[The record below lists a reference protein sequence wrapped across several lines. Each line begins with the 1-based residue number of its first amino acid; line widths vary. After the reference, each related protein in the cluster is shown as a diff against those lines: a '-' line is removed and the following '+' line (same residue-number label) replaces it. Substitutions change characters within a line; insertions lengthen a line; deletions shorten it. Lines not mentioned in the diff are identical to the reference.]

1 MKIKQTVLTLLSLGV
16 LVGGGLLVAQ
26 PVSATPSDPDKLNC
40 SVLPQ
45 DICDAANDP
54 GKNTIKTTGTWM
66 LLRFALKILT
76 ALVGVVAVGALGWAG
91 FLYATASNNANQ
103 VTKAKE
109 MIRDVVIGLVAY
121 AFMYVLL
128 QFLIPGG
135 VFT

>member
-1 MKIKQTVLTLLSLGV
+1 MSLGM
-16 LVGGGLLVAQ
+16 LVGGGLLATT
-26 PVSATPSDPDKLNC
+26 PVSANPTDPDKLNC

-45 DICDAANDP
+45 PICDAANEP
-54 GKNTIKTTGTWM
+54 GTGDIRKTGTWK
-66 LLRFALKILT
+66 LLMFALNILT

-91 FLYATASNNANQ
+91 FMYATASNDSGK

-109 MIRDVVIGLVAY
+109 MIRDVVIGIVAY

>member
-1 MKIKQTVLTLLSLGV
+1 MSLGV
-16 LVGGGLLVAQ
+16 LVGGGLLVAS
-26 PVSATPSDPDKLNC
+26 PALAADKLNC

-45 DICDAANDP
+45 DICDAANEP
-54 GKNTIKTTGTWM
+54 GKNDISKTGTWK
-66 LLRFALKILT
+66 LLMFALNILT

-121 AFMYVLL
+121 ALMYVLL

>member
-1 MKIKQTVLTLLSLGV
+1 MKIKQTVLTLMSLGV
-16 LVGGGLLVAQ
+16 LVGGGLLVAS
-26 PVSATPSDPDKLNC
+26 PALAADKLNC

-45 DICDAANDP
+45 DICDAANEP
-54 GKNTIKTTGTWM
+54 GKNDISKTGTWK
-66 LLRFALKILT
+66 LLMFALNILT

-121 AFMYVLL
+121 ALMYVLL